1 MCRSRNVTTA
11 HSWVFDFCDLIQ
23 DMPRYMPKY
32 RPRCDVMKHEH
43 ALNDNH
49 KFYFY
54 PLCSKV
60 DKSIGVFWLW
70 LHSTMVSAWK
80 FALDSTMEKA
90 WKMVFVEWR
99 NVNTDLVSLF
109 VFNSISGTFYW
120 RGKNHRHIPKA
131 NRTYI
136 KIYTLHLLFID
147 EF

>member
-1 MCRSRNVTTA
+1 M
-11 HSWVFDFCDLIQ
+11 Q
-23 DMPRYMPKY
+23 Y
-32 RPRCDVMKHEH
+32 RPQRDVDVMKHEH

-80 FALDSTMEKA
+80 FVLESTLEKA

-99 NVNTDLVSLF
+99 NVNNINYLVSLF
-109 VFNSISGTFYW
+109 IFKKFDQYQTLSTGGEKIIDTFQ
-120 RGKNHRHIPKA
+120 KQSAHTLKFSHRI
-131 NRTYI
+131 
-136 KIYTLHLLFID
+136 LFLSSD
-147 EF
+147 ED